1 MGGGGASRRQW
12 PAVKTVCMLLVVVI
26 GAGCTVLDDR
36 RASSPPF
43 GGTGLTAP
51 ADRATGTPTRLAG
64 APQATVTSI
73 DPGSSALVGT
83 ELYRG
88 TGQLVQPTATQTPVA
103 VAENGG
109 VTLNFVDA
117 DIRDVVAAVL
127 GETLG
132 MNYEIDPRVQG
143 SVTVRTAKP
152 VPRDAVIAT
161 LEEILAARGA
171 ALVRSD
177 TLNRVLPLEAAAA
190 TISTAGFRSG
200 AEPIDQGFGLY
211 FFPLDFTFSQSL
223 RAALEPFVPPGRV
236 LRSDDE
242 RNLLIFTG
250 TSLEARDMESL
261 IAAFDIDR
269 MAGMSFGLYPV
280 RFADLP
286 SLMTE
291 LRTVF
296 GTEGAA
302 PLAGV
307 VRFLPIERLNAVL
320 AVTSQP
326 DYLED
331 IQTWITRLD
340 RGPGGRRAA
349 DLCLPRAE
357 RPGRRSG
364 RGAGTGLLKLRILRR
379 AAT

>member
-1 MGGGGASRRQW
+1 MGGGGASRQPW
-12 PAVKTVCMLLVVVI
+12 LAVKTVVCVSLAVVI

-36 RASSPPF
+36 RASRPPF
-43 GGTGLTAP
+43 GGTGLTTP
-51 ADRATGTPTRLAG
+51 ADPAAGTPTRLTG

-73 DPGSSALVGT
+73 DPGASALVGT
-83 ELYRG
+83 ELYPG
-88 TGQLVQPTATQTPVA
+88 TGQLVQPTAAQTPVA

-152 VPRDAVIAT
+152 VPRDAVIST

-177 TLNRVLPLEAAAA
+177 TLNRVLPLDAAAA

-223 RAALEPFVPPGRV
+223 RTALEPFVPPGRV

-250 TSLEARDMESL
+250 TSLEARDLESL

-269 MAGMSFGLYPV
+269 MAGMSYGP
-280 RFADLP
+280 
-286 SLMTE
+286 
-291 LRTVF
+291 
-296 GTEGAA
+296 
-302 PLAGV
+302 
-307 VRFLPIERLNAVL
+307 
-320 AVTSQP
+320 
-326 DYLED
+326 
-331 IQTWITRLD
+331 TRCD
-340 RGPGGRRAA
+340 SPT
-349 DLCLPRAE
+349 C
-357 RPGRRSG
+357 RP
-364 RGAGTGLLKLRILRR
+364 
-379 AAT
+379 